1 MRMEKVH
8 THTLGQVKFEGVLIG
23 KVTFFT
29 TQSILDGNFK
39 FTWKP
44 YCHFASEMKRTLTVI
59 SVRNSGRIVLNT
71 VKRNLDKQQNEIVVA
86 GRPVRILS
94 CPTLTAG
101 SPLATIIC
109 LLQQRLASFQFRFV

>member
-44 YCHFASEMKRTLTVI
+44 YCHFASEMKHVPCFDYFDGNFI
-59 SVRNSGRIVLNT
+59 KEFWEDCS
-71 VKRNLDKQQNEIVVA
+71 KYAEKK
-86 GRPVRILS
+86 
-94 CPTLTAG
+94 
-101 SPLATIIC
+101 
-109 LLQQRLASFQFRFV
+109 FRQTTE